1 MELPGCVPD
10 KRNKKA
16 PSRPARR
23 GGARP
28 KEDRMLT
35 DNDALGAF
43 CEAAG
48 EPMRASY
55 TVREL
60 STLTGVDVHG
70 LYKDIGAGRL
80 RTYMPAGNTRGRRV
94 LASEADAWIKECWR
108 SCTPVADGEE
118 K

>member
-1 MELPGCVPD
+1 
-10 KRNKKA
+10 
-16 PSRPARR
+16 
-23 GGARP
+23 
-28 KEDRMLT
+28 MLT

-60 STLTGVDVHG
+60 STLTGVDVNG

-94 LASEADAWIKECWR
+94 LASEVDAWIKEYWR

>member
-1 MELPGCVPD
+1 
-10 KRNKKA
+10 
-16 PSRPARR
+16 
-23 GGARP
+23 
-28 KEDRMLT
+28 MLT

-80 RTYMPAGNTRGRRV
+80 RTRGRRV